1 MPTIYV
7 AKSMSLQ
14 KWGAEVG
21 LTKHLYKVGVAQD
34 SGEAAVEQLNAA
46 SHGGRSDWRLISKH
60 DVDAVEEEAAY
71 ARLSRR
77 VTRVD
82 PDYYP
87 KIKGALGIFKISVSG
102 IEHQLLMQRAL
113 AGEIRAI
120 TIKQAD
126 VAAYL
131 IRTAAGEATTVSG
144 GDPEHASQSR

>member
-34 SGEAAVEQLNAA
+34 SAEAAIEELNATD
-46 SHGGRSDWRLISKH
+46 HGGRHDWRLIRKEE
-60 DVDAVEEEAAY
+60 VDGVEEEAAY
-71 ARLSRR
+71 TRLSRR

-87 KIKGALGIFKISVSG
+87 KIKGARGIFKISVSG
-102 IEHQLLMQRAL
+102 IEQQLLVQRAL
-113 AGEIRAI
+113 AGEIKAI

-131 IRTAAGEATTVSG
+131 IRNAAGEALAESA
-144 GDPEHASQSR
+144 DPEHASRFR

>member
-1 MPTIYV
+1 MATVYV

-34 SGEAAVEQLNAA
+34 SAEAAVEELNAVG
-46 SHGGRSDWRLISKH
+46 HGGRHDWRLIRKQE
-60 DVDAVEEEAAY
+60 VEGVEEDAAY

-87 KIKGALGIFKISVSG
+87 KIKGAKGIFKINVSG
-102 IEHQLLMQRAL
+102 IEQQLMVQRAL
-113 AGEIRAI
+113 AGEIKAI

-131 IRTAAGEATTVSG
+131 IRNAAGEAMAASA
-144 GDPEHASQSR
+144 DPEHVSQFH